1 MLKTIFMD
9 ARLPSHGKGIAPPP
23 HPFGARWAGWLQ
35 EYVLPAGLLVL
46 LTGMLWAAERPEYHT
61 LFYSLVAFPA
71 FLLLFHQRDALTAL
85 LRSPIFL
92 GFLAFSAYVMLSIAW
107 SDTDKSVGSML
118 KRPLYIALLF
128 LATTQL
134 ALSNPLRLSN
144 VVRLATAVASIGGL
158 LSLFLFVDSNDS
170 RLEGYRALSN
180 PILTAHV
187 YGFFLA
193 ITISTLVVDGMWK
206 RPWRILALLAFI
218 AAILATGSR
227 GGLAAGAAA
236 VVTASVLWPNR
247 RGAIA
252 CAILAAGALLVVV
265 AVPEVV
271 TQRGLSLR
279 PQIWEQTLMEI
290 RQRPWLGY
298 GYDAYIMLEV
308 PGITEKFPNPHN
320 MLLAVL
326 RQEGI
331 VGLALWLGMHFA
343 AASSAWRYRRH
354 PAVVVCAVAL
364 AAGFTASLT
373 EGISYL
379 SRPKEHWFLIWIPLS
394 LLAAACIEARRN
406 EQAEGAGPVRQG

>member
-1 MLKTIFMD
+1 MD
-9 ARLPSHGKGIAPPP
+9 ARLLSRGKGIAPPP

-35 EYVLPAGLLVL
+35 EYVLPTGLLVL

-128 LATTQL
+128 LAATQL

-158 LSLFLFVDSNDS
+158 LALFLFFNSDES
-170 RLEGYRALSN
+170 RLDGYRALSN

-187 YGFFLA
+187 FGFFLA
-193 ITISTLVVDGMWK
+193 ITISTLIIEGVGR
-206 RPWRILALLAFI
+206 RPWRVFALLVFI

-227 GGLAAGAAA
+227 GGLAAGSAA
-236 VVTASVLWPNR
+236 VVTASALWPNR
-247 RGAIA
+247 RGAVA
-252 CAILAAGALLVVV
+252 CAILVVGTLAIVLV
-265 AVPEVV
+265 APEVI

-279 PQIWEQTLMEI
+279 PQIWEQALSEI

-298 GYDAYIMLEV
+298 GYDSYIMLTV
-308 PGITEKFPNPHN
+308 PGVTERFPDTHN

-331 VGLALWLGMHFA
+331 IGLALWLGMHFA
-343 AASSAWRYRRH
+343 AAWSAWRYRRH

-364 AAGFTASLT
+364 ASGFTASLT

-406 EQAEGAGPVRQG
+406 EQAEGAEPVRRG